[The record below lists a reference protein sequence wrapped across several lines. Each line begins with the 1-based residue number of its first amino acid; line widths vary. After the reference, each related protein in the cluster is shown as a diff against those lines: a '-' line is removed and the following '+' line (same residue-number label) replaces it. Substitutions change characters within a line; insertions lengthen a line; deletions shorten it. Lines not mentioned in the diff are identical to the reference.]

1 MKISAPKTSCIGRRR
16 RSRGRCSSLR
26 RGCGHRVN
34 IAVVDAGGN
43 LAAFL
48 RMPGAFLHSIDIAID
63 KAYTA
68 AGFGLPTAAW
78 TKALASAFT
87 RSARRHSKMR
97 PRMVCFGGGL
107 PLRHEGKLIGGI
119 GVSGGSSEDEA
130 CARAERRHRPDRLT
144 GKGRPATP
152 FLSRLKMKDTSR
164 TSSTVN
170 TSPTPAARPEAQ
182 PGRQFADRHGTPG
195 SRQT

>member
-1 MKISAPKTSCIGRRR
+1 MKISAPQDVVHWEAAAAAVAAAA
-16 RSRGRCSSLR
+16 RCAEDA
-26 RGCGHRVN
+26 GIRVN

-78 TKALASAFT
+78 TEALATHSPAV
-87 RSARRHSKMR
+87 RSGIPMR

-119 GVSGGSSEDEA
+119 GVSGGSESEDEA
-130 CARAERRHRPDRLT
+130 CARAGLAAIGLT
-144 GKGRPATP
+144 
-152 FLSRLKMKDTSR
+152 D
-164 TSSTVN
+164 
-170 TSPTPAARPEAQ
+170 
-182 PGRQFADRHGTPG
+182 
-195 SRQT
+195 